1 MHVHGYHYGVAKSS
15 QDYIILFAER
25 VMDIKK
31 LEVFINA
38 VDLGSLTK
46 VAEIMGYTQ
55 SGITH
60 VISALEKEMGFPLLL
75 RSRNGVVP
83 TPEGARLIPSIRA
96 MLVHSGQL
104 EKEISLIRQRKDGV
118 IRVAA
123 YTSMLMHWLPPIVK
137 RFHERYP
144 DIAVELSSSSI
155 DGTYKMLEAGDIDLA
170 FASRQKTYPEFDF
183 VHLNNDALMAILP
196 NTEENRSLNCF
207 PISLYKD
214 KDFIMPYFGFDK
226 DILCVF
232 EREKVMP
239 NIEPTYVDDQTVIS
253 MVEHGMGIS
262 MLSKLVMLD
271 NKSDVISLPVVPE
284 AHRELVL
291 CLKSL
296 RTATEPVKEFINC
309 ATEVLDEL
317 YGKNR

>member
-1 MHVHGYHYGVAKSS
+1 
-15 QDYIILFAER
+15 
-25 VMDIKK
+25 MDIKK

-46 VAEIMGYTQ
+46 VAEMTGYTQ

-60 VISALEKEMGFPLLL
+60 VIGGLEKEVGFPLLV
-75 RSRNGVVP
+75 RSRSGVAP
-83 TPEGARLIPSIRA
+83 TPEGARLIPTIRA
-96 MLVHSGQL
+96 LLLHSGQL
-104 EKEISLIRQRKDGV
+104 EKEISLIKQRKDGV

-137 RFHERYP
+137 KFHEKFP

-170 FASRQKTYPEFDF
+170 FASRQKSYPDFDYI
-183 VHLNNDALMAILP
+183 HLQNDPLVAILP
-196 NTEENRSLNCF
+196 ATSENEKLNCF
-207 PISLYKD
+207 PISLYSGQ
-214 KDFIMPYFGFDK
+214 DFIMPYFGFDK

-262 MLSKLVMLD
+262 MLSSLVMLG
-271 NKSDVISLPVVPE
+271 NKNNVVAVPVVPE

-296 RTATEPVKEFINC
+296 KNATPPMREFINC

-317 YGKNR
+317 YPSRG

>member
-1 MHVHGYHYGVAKSS
+1 MVLSKKHRQLRTGGVSYFLCKITCLCRKLYCQCLEKERLLDKMHAHGYHYGVAKSS

-104 EKEISLIRQRKDGV
+104 EKEISPRCRLHQYAHAL
-118 IRVAA
+118 AA
-123 YTSMLMHWLPPIVK
+123 A
-137 RFHERYP
+137 
-144 DIAVELSSSSI
+144 DCQ
-155 DGTYKMLEAGDIDLA
+155 A
-170 FASRQKTYPEFDF
+170 FS
-183 VHLNNDALMAILP
+183 
-196 NTEENRSLNCF
+196 
-207 PISLYKD
+207 
-214 KDFIMPYFGFDK
+214 
-226 DILCVF
+226 
-232 EREKVMP
+232 
-239 NIEPTYVDDQTVIS
+239 
-253 MVEHGMGIS
+253 
-262 MLSKLVMLD
+262 
-271 NKSDVISLPVVPE
+271 
-284 AHRELVL
+284 
-291 CLKSL
+291 
-296 RTATEPVKEFINC
+296 
-309 ATEVLDEL
+309 
-317 YGKNR
+317 

>member
-1 MHVHGYHYGVAKSS
+1 
-15 QDYIILFAER
+15 
-25 VMDIKK
+25 MDIKK

-60 VISALEKEMGFPLLL
+60 VINALEKEMGFPLLV
-75 RSRNGVVP
+75 RSRNGVAP

-96 MLVHSGQL
+96 ILVHSGQL
-104 EKEISLIRQRKDGV
+104 EKEISLVRQRKSGV

-123 YTSMLMHWLPPIVK
+123 YTSMLMHWLPLIVK
-137 RFHERYP
+137 RFHEKFP

-155 DGTYKMLEAGDIDLA
+155 DGTYQMLEAGDIDLA
-170 FASRQKTYPEFDF
+170 FASRQKSYPDFDYI
-183 VHLNNDALMAILP
+183 HLWNDSLLAILP
-196 NTEENRSLNCF
+196 KTEENEKLNCF
-207 PISLYKD
+207 PISLYEG

-232 EREKVMP
+232 ERENVMP
-239 NIEPTYVDDQTVIS
+239 NIEPAYVDDQTVII

-262 MLSKLVMLD
+262 MLSELVMLG
-271 NKSDVISLPVVPE
+271 NTNNVVALPVVPE
-284 AHRELVL
+284 AHRELVIG
-291 CLKSL
+291 LKSL
-296 RTATEPVKEFINC
+296 KNASLPVREFINC
-309 ATEVLDEL
+309 AKDVLSEL
-317 YGKNR
+317 YPDHR

>member
-1 MHVHGYHYGVAKSS
+1 MHAHGYHYGVAKSS

-214 KDFIMPYFGFDK
+214 
-226 DILCVF
+226 
-232 EREKVMP
+232 
-239 NIEPTYVDDQTVIS
+239 QTVIS